1 MNGMPSGQTLA
12 SRRERYLLA
21 VMAVF
26 SVVMFVLIHDIEVA
40 GSEHHGA
47 ADAVATQTHDSPH
60 VEGLCALLIVGA
72 SVFAIRVGPRKMR
85 TRIFGTSAPR
95 VAWEAGSWSDKPPC
109 PDLDGFRPMLA

>member
-1 MNGMPSGQTLA
+1 MNVMPNAHALA

-21 VMAVF
+21 VMVVF
-26 SVVMFVLIHDIEVA
+26 SVLMFALIHDIEVA
-40 GSEHHGA
+40 GSAHHGA

-72 SVFAIRVGPRKMR
+72 SVFAVRVGPRKLR
-85 TRIFGTSAPR
+85 RRILGTSAPR

-109 PDLDGFRPMLA
+109 PDLDSFRPMLA